1 MENSDR
7 ERMAT
12 CPKFLDIGAF
22 LKFTWLQKY
31 FQLPFTSSAMGGP
44 GRVWVADWLATS
56 QSSQTQQLQ
65 SVCFTPVST
74 SHHSNIFKK
83 SPNIFLTY
91 SWSKVTKR
99 QNLCACAVKA
109 PWILVKDSNN
119 KVSSV
124 IQVCAVF
131 VQILYNVALNI
142 MVLVS
147 LPVSLAEWL
156 KIKLL
161 KKWIK
166 LKIIKMRFEALL
178 IKL

>member
-1 MENSDR
+1 MGHFLNS
-7 ERMAT
+7 
-12 CPKFLDIGAF
+12 LDCKNISNYPSPAVPWAARVGSE
-22 LKFTWLQKY
+22 WL
-31 FQLPFTSSAMGGP
+31 T
-44 GRVWVADWLATS
+44 DWLATS

-156 KIKLL
+156 KIKLEASWI

-166 LKIIKMRFEALL
+166 LQIIKMRFESLL
-178 IKL
+178 IKM